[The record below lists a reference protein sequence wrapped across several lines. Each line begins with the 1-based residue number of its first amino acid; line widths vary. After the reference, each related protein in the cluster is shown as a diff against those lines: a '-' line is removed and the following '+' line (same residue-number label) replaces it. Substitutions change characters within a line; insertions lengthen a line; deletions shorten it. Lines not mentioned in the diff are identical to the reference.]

1 MMHGLQPYPSA
12 GTDDYLATLVVQ
24 SATLARKRQAQFLQ
38 TLLEL
43 AAHEAI
49 RLAEGHPPRAASA
62 ADREEA
68 LDALEAYLR
77 HARGAEPF
85 LIAAVPDED
94 ARARHETAQ
103 DVVYGYAAR
112 EAERHAQMQPRAA

>member
-1 MMHGLQPYPSA
+1 MHGLKPYPSA
-12 GTDDYLATLVVQ
+12 DTDDYLATLVVQ
-24 SATLARKRQAQFLQ
+24 TAVIARRRQARFLQ
-38 TLLEL
+38 MLLEM
-43 AAHEAI
+43 AAHEAL
-49 RLAEGHPPRAASA
+49 RLAEGQELRAASA
-62 ADREEA
+62 ETTEEA

-77 HARGAEPF
+77 HARGTEPF

-112 EAERHAQMQPRAA
+112 EATRRTRMQRQAA